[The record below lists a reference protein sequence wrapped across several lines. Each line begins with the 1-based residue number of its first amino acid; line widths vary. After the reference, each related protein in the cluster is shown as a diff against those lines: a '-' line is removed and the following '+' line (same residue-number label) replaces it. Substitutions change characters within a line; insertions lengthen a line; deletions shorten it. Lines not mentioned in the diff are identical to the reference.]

1 MLRPATPLSVLLFAA
16 FALLLLSVL
25 SAPIIT
31 AIPLGSFAGVDYGV
45 LGYCNRGACSSIQ
58 VGYDLNGLGG
68 RANDFDLPEG
78 TRNSL
83 TAILIVHPVAA
94 LLTLILFILA
104 AVAHLHSPSHSS
116 RYLLAVFIF
125 STITFLVCLL
135 AFLID
140 VLVFIP
146 HLAWGSYIVLAAT
159 IMVGL
164 SGLVSCAMRRT
175 LISRKARK
183 AKIAENAEM
192 SGENYFNREAQ
203 SKAAISTVTQP
214 SMPVLSGGNGGVDNS
229 PAFATFGDQKKDDQV
244 SDERIP
250 LTNRSPIE
258 RTPSNP
264 TSDVNTYSS
273 TAPALRA
280 GSVPR
285 PERDQYGNPINAPQQ
300 DAYGM
305 RRGPSDSN
313 RQFDRMNPRGRGG
326 MPPGGYRGR
335 GGYGGGRGGY
345 GGPPPMGGRG
355 GYGPRGRGG
364 YGPPPNARGGGYG
377 PSRGGYVAAGV
388 MAGGAMMS
396 GRSTPGYQNGP
407 GPYERQQSPHNGYAV
422 PYEGRPDEAATN
434 YSVNNSTNP
443 SLPGSYEAYNPDRSS
458 LPRAESPPPLPSDE
472 PSGMVGQAVEMDAA
486 SGSPAHAPQGYGS
499 FGGLRESDADIAGM
513 VGLQQGVQDSSNR
526 RHDTYM
532 SEGSKYSSDEQYMP
546 PRQAWAQGQGRN
558 SPNVPSPLGGSQ
570 PAELVGRTS
579 PQQAAAQTN
588 NYYEDIDPRFA
599 SSTPPAAAAQPPPM
613 QPNPPPSDTYDYP
626 PRQERGARAR
636 SPGAES
642 DRSNFTSISQRSVNP
657 RWNPPPPMP
666 GYGGQPMPRR
676 APQPRQQDVLLN
688 NNPDFQLPGARGANT
703 NRGPGAGMIPG
714 SAYPQGPL

>member
-25 SAPIIT
+25 SVPIIT

-45 LGYCNRGACSSIQ
+45 LGFCNRGDCSAIQ
-58 VGYDLNGLGG
+58 IGYDLAGLSSNS
-68 RANDFDLPEG
+68 NDFDLPEG

-116 RYLLAVFIF
+116 RYLLVVFIF
-125 STITFLVCLL
+125 SFITFLVCLL

-140 VLVFIP
+140 VLIFIP

-203 SKAAISTVTQP
+203 SKAAISTAPQP
-214 SMPVLSGGNGGVDNS
+214 SMPVLSGGNGGADNL
-229 PAFATFGDQKKDDQV
+229 PTFATFEDQKKDDQV

-250 LTNRSPIE
+250 LTTRSPIE
-258 RTPSNP
+258 RTPSNL
-264 TSDVNTYSS
+264 TSDVGGPGDMNAYSS
-273 TAPALRA
+273 APTSRA

-285 PERDQYGNPINAPQQ
+285 PERDQCGNPIIAQQ

-305 RRGPSDSN
+305 RRGPSDGN
-313 RQFDRMNPRGRGG
+313 RQFDRMNSRGRGG
-326 MPPGGYRGR
+326 MPPGGFRGR
-335 GGYGGGRGGY
+335 GGYGGNGGRGGY
-345 GGPPPMGGRG
+345 GGPPMGGRG

-364 YGPPPNARGGGYG
+364 YGPPPNARGGGGYG
-377 PSRGGYVAAGV
+377 PSRGGYAAAGA
-388 MAGGAMMS
+388 MAGGAMML

-407 GPYERQQSPHNGYAV
+407 GPYERQQSPHNAYAG
-422 PYEGRPDEAATN
+422 PFDEASTN
-434 YSVNNSTNP
+434 YSANNSTNP
-443 SLPGSYEAYNPDRSS
+443 SLPGNYEAYNPDRSS
-458 LPRAESPPPLPSDE
+458 LPRAESPPPLPSNE
-472 PSGMVGQAVEMDAA
+472 PRPMVGQAVEMDAV
-486 SGSPAHAPQGYGS
+486 SGSPAQAPQGYGS
-499 FGGLRESDADIAGM
+499 FGGLRDSDADIAGM
-513 VGLQQGVQDSSNR
+513 VGLQQGISDSSNR

-532 SEGSKYSSDEQYMP
+532 SDGSKYSSDEQYMP

-558 SPNVPSPLGGSQ
+558 SPGVPSPLGGSR
-570 PAELVGRTS
+570 PAELAGRNS
-579 PQQAAAQTN
+579 PQQSTVSQS

-599 SSTPPAAAAQPPPM
+599 SSTPPENAQPPPM
-613 QPNPPPSDTYDYP
+613 QPNPPPSETYDY

-666 GYGGQPMPRR
+666 GYGGQPIPRR
-676 APQPRQQDVLLN
+676 APQPRQQDMLLN
-688 NNPDFQLPGARGANT
+688 SNPDFQLPGARGPNP
-703 NRGPGAGMIPG
+703 NRGPGGGMIPG